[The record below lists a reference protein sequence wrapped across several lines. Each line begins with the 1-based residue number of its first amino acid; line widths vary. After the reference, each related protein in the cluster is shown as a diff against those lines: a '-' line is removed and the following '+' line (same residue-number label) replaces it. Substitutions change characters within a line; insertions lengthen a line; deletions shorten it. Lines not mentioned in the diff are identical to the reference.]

1 LTTTRGADMPE
12 DDCDVCKLLRKI
24 LQRIEQVEQR
34 LSNLERSNLRTIYAP
49 SYPEMIR
56 GRED

>member
-1 LTTTRGADMPE
+1 MPE